1 MDVLS
6 VLFFF
11 FFSHFF
17 QQDKVKI
24 ASFIKKIMVEIAAF
38 LDFFLQNASKKAMKK
53 YPIYII
59 MYNFKK
65 SQSPSPAYR

>member
-1 MDVLS
+1 
-6 VLFFF
+6 
-11 FFSHFF
+11 
-17 QQDKVKI
+17 
-24 ASFIKKIMVEIAAF
+24 MVEIAAF

-65 SQSPSPAYR
+65 SQSPPPAYR

>member
-38 LDFFLQNASKKAMKK
+38 LDFFCKMHQKK
-53 YPIYII
+53 
-59 MYNFKK
+59 
-65 SQSPSPAYR
+65 Q